1 MPLSVQKLASRLTF
15 RQLQVFKAVY
25 DKRSYSRAGELLG
38 LTQPAVSSQIRQLE
52 QALGQPLF
60 EYIGRRLFS
69 TPTAERLATAIGGIF
84 AELRDLQTDLAA
96 LEGKVAGELRLV
108 AVNTAQYVV
117 PYLLRAFLDLYPQVA
132 VSVAVVNRAAALQR
146 LSDNSDDLVI
156 LGMLPTE
163 KPLMALPFLD
173 NELVPV
179 VPAGH
184 PLLARPS
191 VTAQAFL
198 DANLLMRE
206 PGSGSRLALEQH
218 CQQQRLSLAA
228 SMEIGSNDAVK
239 HAVLAGL
246 GVAVLPRLSL
256 LPELGAGRLRILDLP
271 GFPLRRSWCV
281 VYPQAKHLTP
291 AMRAF
296 IEYVQQNIK
305 QFEQLFLRNSALWQ
319 ADDEPG

>member
-1 MPLSVQKLASRLTF
+1 MPLSVQKLANRLTF

-25 DKRSYSRAGELLG
+25 EKRSYSRAGELLG

-60 EYIGRRLFS
+60 EYIGRRLFT
-69 TPTAERLATAIGGIF
+69 TPAAERLAAAVGGIF
-84 AELRDLQTDLAA
+84 TELRDLQTDLAA
-96 LEGKVAGELRLV
+96 LEGKVAGDLRLV

-117 PYLLRAFLDLYPQVA
+117 PYLLRAFLDLYPQVE

-163 KPLMALPFLD
+163 KPLASLPFLD

-184 PLLARPS
+184 PLLAQAR
-191 VTAQAFL
+191 VTAQEFL
-198 DANLLMRE
+198 DANLLLRE

-218 CQQQRLSLAA
+218 CQQQRLSLSA

-256 LPELGAGRLRILDLP
+256 LPELGSGRLKVLDLP

-281 VYPQAKHLTP
+281 VYPQAKHPTP

-296 IEYVQQNIK
+296 IGYIQQNIK
-305 QFEQLFLRNSALWQ
+305 QFEQLFVRNELLWRM
-319 ADDEPG
+319 EPGGN